1 MTTPAG
7 AAVSPQATVAGRPQ
21 PQTTAEPAG
30 GPFIRHAPSGRRP
43 IYNQPGTFG
52 LFFGPPMVS
61 SPGWNKGFRLKFS
74 VGSGGSGGA
83 TLNADAPFNEVQ
95 LLQMKDA
102 WGTNLLAG
110 PGWEM
115 LYFVQLIS
123 GQFGIDAT
131 RDIRALPSYTGIAAA
146 SGQQQW
152 STYLPFEFT
161 KGYGCISG
169 ANAALLPVLQMTL
182 ATLAT
187 SSFSGGTPPTSVP
200 APQIQL
206 DADFYWLPNV
216 PIDPPGIG
224 TTCQY
229 IFQPCNPVI
238 ASAGSLR
245 VQLPRLGGYLTVL
258 GLELRD
264 STNAR
269 TGSISTGAP
278 GTGGI
283 VSGGWPQRP
292 GIYIDGVEL
301 IDTDVLTWYDDLA
314 IQTDVGAAASG
325 LSQTTAGTLGQ
336 PSPTG
341 CLWIDRKISLAQR
354 DFGLLDTGEVFLS
367 TNPGTQIEIAG
378 VPWGTIS
385 NSPATLNAVIGQV
398 VPSGPLVQGLPQI

>member
-1 MTTPAG
+1 MSMPTTAI
-7 AAVSPQATVAGRPQ
+7 SPGSTVAGRPQ
-21 PQTTAEPAG
+21 PQTTSEPAG

-43 IYNQPGTFG
+43 IYNQPATFG

-74 VGSGGSGGA
+74 VGSGGSGGS
-83 TLNADAPFNEVQ
+83 TLNADGPQNEVQ
-95 LLQMKDA
+95 LLQLKDA

-123 GQFGIDAT
+123 GQFGLTLT
-131 RDIRALPSYTGIAAA
+131 RDPRTLPSWAGIVAA
-146 SGQQQW
+146 SGVQNW

-187 SSFSGGTPPTSVP
+187 SSYSGGTPPTSAP
-200 APQIQL
+200 APQVQL

-216 PIDPPGIG
+216 PVDPPGIG

-238 ASAGSLR
+238 TSQGSLR

-258 GLELRD
+258 GLEMRD

-269 TGSISTGAP
+269 VDA
-278 GTGGI
+278 
-283 VSGGWPQRP
+283 WPSRP

-301 IDTDVLTWYDDLA
+301 IDSDINTIYDDMA
-314 IQTDVGAAASG
+314 IQTGIGA
-325 LSQTTAGTLGQ
+325 TTAPVQTGAGTANFAR
-336 PSPTG
+336 PTG
-341 CLWIDRKISLAQR
+341 TIFLNRKVSLAQT

-367 TNPGTQIEIAG
+367 TNPGTQVEIAG
-378 VPWGTIS
+378 IPWGTIS
-385 NSPATLNAVIGQV
+385 NSPGTLNAVIGQV